1 MVVLFLS
8 MLGGWAL
15 TVINFYLAHQALF
28 NTILVAY
35 GVLLALS
42 HYAMT
47 GADRFLRAKLKTADG
62 GVILRSLA
70 GPGGP
75 ELIRGAREIVRFPF
89 ISSGVDFAFHALRRD
104 SLIRL
109 LGKKY
114 RIPRADIAAL
124 LALSPTPPPE
134 E

>member
-8 MLGGWAL
+8 LLGGGAVA
-15 TVINFYLAHQALF
+15 VINFYLAHQVLL

-35 GVLLALS
+35 GVLLGLS
-42 HYAMT
+42 HYAMSSV
-47 GADRFLRAKLKTADG
+47 DRFLCARLKTTDG
-62 GVILRSLA
+62 AVLLRALA

-75 ELIRGAREIVRFPF
+75 ELMQGVKQVARFPF

-114 RIPRADIAAL
+114 HIPPSEIAAL
-124 LALSPTPPPE
+124 LRESMPRPE
-134 E
+134 GG

>member
-1 MVVLFLS
+1 MVVLFFS

-42 HYAMT
+42 HYAMS
-47 GADRFLRAKLKTADG
+47 GADRFLCAKLKTADG
-62 GVILRSLA
+62 AVILRALA

-75 ELIRGAREIVRFPF
+75 ELVRGAKETVRFPF

-114 RIPRADIAAL
+114 HIPRAEIAAL
-124 LALSPTPPPE
+124 IAATPAPPPGD
-134 E
+134 